1 MTHID
6 WSRTQFE
13 TRAIHDGQEPE
24 ETTGAV
30 IVPIYQTSTYA
41 QAGINETKGF
51 DYARTDNPT
60 RSALQKA
67 IASLEGGAWG
77 LAYSS
82 GMAAIQ
88 NIMYLVSAG
97 DHVLMGDDAYGGTY
111 RLIDKILTR
120 YGVEYSMV
128 DFADLEQVR
137 SNLRDN
143 TKIIITETPTNPYL
157 KIVDIAA
164 VAGLI
169 RERYGS
175 GVDAS
180 LRPAD
185 GQPDRP
191 SEGASLN
198 QQADTLNRPL
208 LVVDNT
214 FASPWVQQPLS
225 HGADLVVHS
234 ATKYLGGHSD
244 VVSGLV
250 VGNDP
255 EVYATLKFH
264 QNAAGA
270 VPGPF
275 DCWIVLR
282 GLKTLGIRM
291 REHSANAQ
299 KIAEWLQQDPGVK
312 EVYYPGLP
320 SHPGHEIAARQM
332 RAFSGMVSFTLHGG
346 FESARRVVAATRIFT
361 LAESLGGVESLI
373 EHPGEMTHASTAGS
387 LAEVGPDLVRLSVGI
402 EHIDDLIA
410 DLEQALEVASPAGAS
425 AG

>member
-1 MTHID
+1 MD
-6 WSRTQFE
+6 WKNTRFE

-24 ETTGAV
+24 ATTGAM

-41 QAGINETKGF
+41 QEGINQNRGF

-60 RSALQKA
+60 RSALQTA

-88 NIMYLVSAG
+88 NITYLLSAG
-97 DHVLMGDDAYGGTY
+97 DHIVMGDDAYGGTY

-120 YGVEYSMV
+120 YGIEYSMV
-128 DFADLEQVR
+128 DFSDLDEFR
-137 SNLRDN
+137 GALRDT
-143 TKIIITETPTNPYL
+143 TKMVITETPTNPYL
-157 KIVDIAA
+157 KIVDIRA
-164 VAGLI
+164 VADILDDRFGTRDAGRGT
-169 RERYGS
+169 RE
-175 GVDAS
+175 
-180 LRPAD
+180 D
-185 GQPDRP
+185 GAAT
-191 SEGASLN
+191 STS
-198 QQADTLNRPL
+198 RPL

-214 FASPWVQQPLS
+214 FASPYVQQPLA

-250 VGNDP
+250 AGNDRG
-255 EVYATLKFH
+255 VYDSLKFH

-299 KIAEWLQQDPGVK
+299 RIAEWLKADPGVK
-312 EVYYPGLP
+312 DVYYPGLP
-320 SHPGHEIAARQM
+320 EHPGHEIAARQM
-332 RAFSGMVSFTLHGG
+332 NGFSGMVSFTAHGG
-346 FESARRVVAATRIFT
+346 YESARRIVAATKIFT

-387 LAEVGPDLVRLSVGI
+387 KAEVGADLVRLSVGI
-402 EHIDDLIA
+402 EHIDDLLA
-410 DLEQALEVASPAGAS
+410 DLEQALEVASPAGAT

>member
-1 MTHID
+1 MSDID
-6 WSRTQFE
+6 WSNTQFE

-41 QAGINETKGF
+41 QTGINETKGF

-88 NIMYLVSAG
+88 NLTYLLSAG
-97 DHVLMGDDAYGGTY
+97 DHIVMGDDAYGGTY

-120 YGVEYSMV
+120 YGIEYSMV
-128 DFADLEQVR
+128 NFSDLDQVR
-137 SNLRDN
+137 SSLRD
-143 TKIIITETPTNPYL
+143 TTRMVITETPTNPYL
-157 KIVDIAA
+157 KITDIAA
-164 VAGLI
+164 VAGIL
-169 RERYGS
+169 RDRYG
-175 GVDAS
+175 DAS
-180 LRPAD
+180 SQGAERPVHEPPMSA
-185 GQPDRP
+185 RP
-191 SEGASLN
+191 W
-198 QQADTLNRPL
+198 

-214 FASPWVQQPLS
+214 FASPYCQQPLLQ
-225 HGADLVVHS
+225 GADLVVHS

-250 VGNDP
+250 AGNDQR
-255 EVYATLKFH
+255 VLATLKFH

-299 KIAEWLQQDPGVK
+299 RIAEWLQQDPGVK
-312 EVYYPGLP
+312 EVFYPGLP
-320 SHPGHEIAARQM
+320 GHPGHEIAARQM

-346 FESARRVVAATRIFT
+346 FESARRVVAATKIFT

-387 LAEVGPDLVRLSVGI
+387 LAEVSSDLVRLSVGI
-402 EHIDDLIA
+402 EHIDDLMA
-410 DLEQALEVASPAGAS
+410 DLEQALEVAAPAGTAVN
-425 AG
+425 

>member
-1 MTHID
+1 MD
-6 WSRTQFE
+6 WKNTRFE

-24 ETTGAV
+24 ATTGAM

-41 QAGINETKGF
+41 QEGINQNRGF

-60 RSALQKA
+60 RSALQTA

-88 NIMYLVSAG
+88 NITYLLSAG
-97 DHVLMGDDAYGGTY
+97 DHIVMGDDAYGGTY

-120 YGVEYSMV
+120 YGIEYSMV
-128 DFADLEQVR
+128 DFSDLDEFR
-137 SNLRDN
+137 GALRDT
-143 TKIIITETPTNPYL
+143 TKMVITETPTNPYL
-157 KIVDIAA
+157 KIVDIRA
-164 VAGLI
+164 VADILDDRFGTRDAGRGT
-169 RERYGS
+169 RE
-175 GVDAS
+175 
-180 LRPAD
+180 D
-185 GQPDRP
+185 GAAT
-191 SEGASLN
+191 STS
-198 QQADTLNRPL
+198 RPL

-214 FASPWVQQPLS
+214 FASPYVQQPLA

-250 VGNDP
+250 AGNDRG
-255 EVYATLKFH
+255 VYDSLKFH

-299 KIAEWLQQDPGVK
+299 RIAEWLKADPGVK
-312 EVYYPGLP
+312 DVYYPGLP
-320 SHPGHEIAARQM
+320 EHPGHEIAARQM
-332 RAFSGMVSFTLHGG
+332 NGFSGMVSFTAHGG
-346 FESARRVVAATRIFT
+346 YESARRIVAATKIFT

-387 LAEVGPDLVRLSVGI
+387 KAEVGADLVRLSVGI
-402 EHIDDLIA
+402 EHIDDLLA
-410 DLEQALEVASPAGAS
+410 DLEQALEVASPAGAT
-425 AG
+425 AD

>member
-1 MTHID
+1 MD
-6 WSRTQFE
+6 WSKTRFE
-13 TRAIHDGQEPE
+13 TRAIHDGQEPD
-24 ETTGAV
+24 ETTGAI

-41 QAGINETKGF
+41 QEGINQNKGF
-51 DYARTDNPT
+51 DYARTANPT
-60 RSALQKA
+60 RSALQTA
-67 IASLEGGAWG
+67 IASLEGGQWG

-128 DFADLEQVR
+128 DFSDLNEVR
-137 SNLRDN
+137 EGLRDN
-143 TKIIITETPTNPYL
+143 TKIVITETPTNPYL
-157 KIVDIAA
+157 KIVDIAG
-164 VAGLI
+164 VAALI
-169 RERYGS
+169 RERYS
-175 GVDAS
+175 EAS
-180 LRPAD
+180 SRA
-185 GQPDRP
+185 
-191 SEGASLN
+191 
-198 QQADTLNRPL
+198 L

-214 FASPWVQQPLS
+214 FASPYVQQPLA

-250 VGNDP
+250 AGNDP
-255 EVYATLKFH
+255 EVHATLKFH

-299 KIAEWLQQDPGVK
+299 RIAEWLQQDPGVK
-312 EVYYPGLP
+312 DVYYPGLA

-332 RAFSGMVSFTLHGG
+332 NGYAGMVSFTAHGG
-346 FESARRVVAATRIFT
+346 YESARRIVGATKIFT

-387 LAEVGPDLVRLSVGI
+387 KAEVGADLVRLSVGI
-402 EHIDDLIA
+402 EHIEDLLA
-410 DLEQALEVASPAGAS
+410 DLEQALEVAAPAGA
-425 AG
+425 AR